1 MKGSGVPATHL
12 AIAGL
17 PTEFVEM
24 RSGGLYWVVA
34 AGSAPTDLLGAGVL
48 ATADALDEAVLVTL
62 GRGAESMLALLPADQ
77 GRPACG
83 CSNARTMACSRRC
96 AG

>member
-1 MKGSGVPATHL
+1 MTGSGVPATHL

-17 PTEFVEM
+17 PAEFVEM

-48 ATADALDEAVLVTL
+48 AGAVK
-62 GRGAESMLALLPADQ
+62 S
-77 GRPACG
+77 
-83 CSNARTMACSRRC
+83 
-96 AG
+96 